1 MLVFFVTIFANNLLS
16 FGTSHPHSTLPFTLS
31 PKSACALVGHY
42 SLGDPSAG
50 GVVGVRWRMRGPA
63 IMLLG
68 LTSPCPGAMVAPLPL
83 TASVELSLDVC
94 FFWSVS
100 WAAWSIRGGMGL
112 GLAELLS
119 ALEIF
124 SSKWSRLNLFSLE
137 LDEGG
142 FFEFLGFHKRQ

>member
-1 MLVFFVTIFANNLLS
+1 MY
-16 FGTSHPHSTLPFTLS
+16 G
-31 PKSACALVGHY
+31 
-42 SLGDPSAG
+42 
-50 GVVGVRWRMRGPA
+50 
-63 IMLLG
+63 
-68 LTSPCPGAMVAPLPL
+68 
-83 TASVELSLDVC
+83 
-94 FFWSVS
+94 FFWSIS